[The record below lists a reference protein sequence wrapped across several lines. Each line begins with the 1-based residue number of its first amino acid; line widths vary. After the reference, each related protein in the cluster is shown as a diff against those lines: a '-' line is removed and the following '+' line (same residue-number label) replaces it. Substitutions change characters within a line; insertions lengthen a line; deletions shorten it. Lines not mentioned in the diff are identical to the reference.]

1 MPWVHGRKRSW
12 ANSTMK
18 AVFELSPGR
27 QRALAGVLG
36 EDVWP
41 VGAASL
47 KTPRLN
53 LSPLCVHPWLLAP
66 PRCFTSVR
74 TVTYHL
80 FASPCWSVSSRGA
93 RTHLLCGLSS
103 QCLGCSRL
111 CFQIWWINDPAYCIS
126 GNTSSGSGVPGRLS
140 G

>member
-18 AVFELSPGR
+18 TVFELSPGR

-66 PRCFTSVR
+66 PWCFTSV
-74 TVTYHL
+74 TYCYL
-80 FASPCWSVSSRGA
+80 SFICVS
-93 RTHLLCGLSS
+93 LLVCELQEGKDSS
-103 QCLGCSRL
+103 AVWPV
-111 CFQIWWINDPAYCIS
+111 FPM
-126 GNTSSGSGVPGRLS
+126 PGM
-140 G
+140 